1 MIQQWEREN
10 QRNISSI
17 YLQKIHQYSQ
27 NSAFCIEKESL
38 YNIVYFIQGNPYE
51 LDFYLYL
58 QKLHCDKLEE
68 GW

>member
-27 NSAFCIEKESL
+27 NSGFCVEKESL
-38 YNIVYFIQGNPYE
+38 YNIVYFI
-51 LDFYLYL
+51 
-58 QKLHCDKLEE
+58 
-68 GW
+68 